1 MKELSEPLFRAF
13 RVNMMK
19 GMVSVRGIL
28 TDRSGSGMIDL
39 AINVMISVVLGAL
52 VLAGLYL
59 LFGLTILP
67 MLSEK
72 IKEIFNYQG

>member
-1 MKELSEPLFRAF
+1 MKNLIMKA

-59 LFGLTILP
+59 LFGSTILP
-67 MLSEK
+67 LLSEK
-72 IKEIFNYQG
+72 IKAIFNYQG

>member
-1 MKELSEPLFRAF
+1 
-13 RVNMMK
+13 MMK

-59 LFGLTILP
+59 LFGSTILP
-67 MLSEK
+67 LLSEK
-72 IKEIFNYQG
+72 IKAIFNYQG

>member
-1 MKELSEPLFRAF
+1 MKNLIAKAREKMLRAI
-13 RVNMMK
+13 VTTK
-19 GMVSVRGIL
+19 GIL
-28 TDRSGSGMIDL
+28 SDRSGSGMIDL

-59 LFGLTILP
+59 LFGSTILP

>member
-1 MKELSEPLFRAF
+1 MKNLIMKA

-39 AINVMISVVLGAL
+39 AINLMISVVLGAL

-59 LFGLTILP
+59 LFGSTILP
-67 MLSEK
+67 LLSEK
-72 IKEIFNYQG
+72 IKDIFNYQG

>member
-1 MKELSEPLFRAF
+1 
-13 RVNMMK
+13 
-19 GMVSVRGIL
+19 
-28 TDRSGSGMIDL
+28 MIDL
-39 AINVMISVVLGAL
+39 AINVMISVVLGGL

-59 LFGLTILP
+59 LFGSTILP

>member
-1 MKELSEPLFRAF
+1 MQNLIIKA

-59 LFGLTILP
+59 LFGSTILP

-72 IKEIFNYQG
+72 IKAIFNYQG

>member
-1 MKELSEPLFRAF
+1 MKNLIMKA

-19 GMVSVRGIL
+19 GMVSSRGIL

-59 LFGLTILP
+59 LFGSTILP

-72 IKEIFNYQG
+72 IKAIFNYQG

>member
-1 MKELSEPLFRAF
+1 MKNLIAKAREKMLRAIVTTKVILS
-13 RVNMMK
+13 
-19 GMVSVRGIL
+19 
-28 TDRSGSGMIDL
+28 DRSGSGMIDL

-59 LFGLTILP
+59 LFGSTILP

-72 IKEIFNYQG
+72 IKEMFNYQG

>member
-1 MKELSEPLFRAF
+1 MQNLIIKA

-59 LFGLTILP
+59 LFGSTILP
-67 MLSEK
+67 LLSEK
-72 IKEIFNYQG
+72 IKAIFNYQG

>member
-1 MKELSEPLFRAF
+1 MKNLIMKA

-19 GMVSVRGIL
+19 GMVSARGIL

-59 LFGLTILP
+59 LFGSTILP
-67 MLSEK
+67 LLSEK
-72 IKEIFNYQG
+72 IKAIFNYQG

>member
-1 MKELSEPLFRAF
+1 MKNLIMKA

-19 GMVSVRGIL
+19 GMISVRGIL

-59 LFGLTILP
+59 LFGSTILP
-67 MLSEK
+67 LLSEK
-72 IKEIFNYQG
+72 IKAIFNYQG

>member
-1 MKELSEPLFRAF
+1 MKNLIMKA

-19 GMVSVRGIL
+19 RMVSARGIL

-59 LFGLTILP
+59 LFGSTILP
-67 MLSEK
+67 LLSEK
-72 IKEIFNYQG
+72 IKAIFNYQG

>member
-1 MKELSEPLFRAF
+1 MKNLIMKA

-59 LFGLTILP
+59 IFGSTILP
-67 MLSEK
+67 LLSEK
-72 IKEIFNYQG
+72 IKAIFNYQG

>member
-1 MKELSEPLFRAF
+1 MKNLIMKA

-19 GMVSVRGIL
+19 RMVSVRGIL

-59 LFGLTILP
+59 LFGSTILP
-67 MLSEK
+67 LLSEK
-72 IKEIFNYQG
+72 IKAIFNYQG